1 LIHID
6 EEKIFSTISER
17 NPRSVALDGP
27 DGILKKIQ
35 NCAEKVRDEFNIPV
49 YIIGDTSWGSCDLNI
64 HAAEML
70 GVDILFNIGHTI
82 SMESFGNKVI
92 MVDAFDDIDFSKI
105 AKKCAVELKKKN
117 FKIISLATISQYIRS
132 MQNVKEIFE
141 SHGYEVVIGRGKG
154 HLNDGQVFGCEFYP
168 VYDTKDHVD
177 AYLFLGQSIFH
188 SASIAIVTQ
197 KPTFMLDPYFNQYS
211 EISEIARK
219 LEKKAILAVYKAQDA
234 ETIGII
240 IGLKEGQFAKIKALE
255 LKRLLEEAGK
265 KILLIAMT
273 EITDE
278 RLLSFESI
286 DAFIQVA
293 CPRIGTDN
301 HFHKPVLSVPQAISL
316 IKLIKGE
323 PSQEFLQIKHW
334 L

>member
-6 EEKIFSTISER
+6 EEKIFSTISEKK
-17 NPRSVALDGP
+17 PRSVALDGP

-35 NCAEKVRDEFNIPV
+35 TCAHKLTEKYNIPV
-49 YIIGDTSWGSCDLNI
+49 YVIGDTSWGSCDLNI

-82 SMESFGNKVI
+82 SMEKFGDKVI
-92 MVDAFDDIDFSKI
+92 MVDAFDDVDFSKI
-105 AKKCAVELKKKN
+105 AKRCAIDLRKNN
-117 FKIISLATISQYIRS
+117 FKKISLATNSQYLQS
-132 MQNVKEIFE
+132 VQKVKEIFE
-141 SHGYEVVIGRGKG
+141 FHGYDVIIGRGKG
-154 HLNDGQVFGCEFYP
+154 HLNDAQVFGCEFYP
-168 VYDTKDHVD
+168 VHDTKDQVD

-197 KPTFMLDPYFNQYS
+197 KPTFMLDPYFNEYS
-211 EISEIARK
+211 EVSNIAQK
-219 LEKKAILAVYKAQDA
+219 LEKKALLSIYKAQDA
-234 ETIGII
+234 KTIGII
-240 IGLKEGQFAKIKALE
+240 IGLKEGQFANIKALE
-255 LKRLLEEAGK
+255 LKRLLEQEGK

-278 RLLSFESI
+278 RLLSFQDI

-301 HFHKPVLSVPQAISL
+301 NFHKPVLSVPQAISL
-316 IKLIKGE
+316 IKLLKGE
-323 PSQEFLQIKHW
+323 APQRFLQIKHW

>member
-1 LIHID
+1 MIHID

-64 HAAEML
+64 HAADML

-168 VYDTKDHVD
+168 VYDTKDHVG

-197 KPTFMLDPYFNQYS
+197 KPTFMLDPYFNEYS
-211 EISEIARK
+211 EISDIARK

-278 RLLSFESI
+278 RLLSFEGI

-316 IKLIKGE
+316 IKLLKGE

>member
-1 LIHID
+1 MIHID
-6 EEKIFSTISER
+6 EEKIFSTINER
-17 NPRSVALDGP
+17 KPRSVALDGP

-35 NCAEKVRDEFNIPV
+35 SCAHKLTEKYNLPV
-49 YIIGDTSWGSCDLNI
+49 YVIGDTSWGSCDLNI

-82 SMESFGNKVI
+82 SMENFGDKVI
-92 MVDAFDDIDFSKI
+92 MVDAFDDIDFGKI
-105 AKKCAVELKKKN
+105 AKRCAIELKKK
-117 FKIISLATISQYIRS
+117 KLKKISLVTNSQHLRS
-132 MQNVKEIFE
+132 VHKVKEIFE
-141 SHGYEVVIGRGKG
+141 YYGYDVVIGRGKG
-154 HLNDGQVFGCEFYP
+154 HLNDAQVFGCEFYP
-168 VYDTKDHVD
+168 VYDTKDQVD

-188 SASIAIVTQ
+188 SASVAIVTQ
-197 KPTFMLDPYFNQYS
+197 KPTFMMDPYFNEYS
-211 EISEIARK
+211 EINDIAQK
-219 LEKKAILAVYKAQDA
+219 LEKKAILSIYKAQDA
-234 ETIGII
+234 KSIGII
-240 IGLKEGQFAKIKALE
+240 IGLKEGQFANIKALE
-255 LKRLLEEAGK
+255 LKRSLEQEGK

-278 RLLSFESI
+278 RLLSFQDI

-316 IKLIKGE
+316 IKLLKGE
-323 PSQEFLQIKHW
+323 PQQGFLQIKHW

>member
-6 EEKIFSTISER
+6 EEKIFSTIDEKK
-17 NPRSVALDGP
+17 PRSIALDGP

-35 NCAEKVRDEFNIPV
+35 SCAHRLTEKYNVPV
-49 YIIGDTSWGSCDLNI
+49 YVIGDTSWGSCDLNI

-82 SMESFGNKVI
+82 SMEKFGDKVI

-105 AKKCAVELKKKN
+105 AKRCAIDLRKNHFKK
-117 FKIISLATISQYIRS
+117 ISLATNSQYLQS
-132 MQNVKEIFE
+132 VQKVKEIFE
-141 SHGYEVVIGRGKG
+141 FHGYEVIIGKGKG
-154 HLNDGQVFGCEFYP
+154 HLNDAQVFGCEFYP
-168 VYDTKDHVD
+168 VHDTKDQVD
-177 AYLFLGQSIFH
+177 AYLFLGQSMFH

-197 KPTFMLDPYFNQYS
+197 KPTYMLDPYFNEYS
-211 EISEIARK
+211 EVSDIAQK
-219 LEKKAILAVYKAQDA
+219 LEKKALLSIYKAQDA
-234 ETIGII
+234 KIIGII
-240 IGLKEGQFAKIKALE
+240 IGLKEGQFANIKALE
-255 LKRLLEEAGK
+255 LKRLLEQEGK

-278 RLLSFESI
+278 RLLSFQDI

-316 IKLIKGE
+316 IKLLKGE
-323 PSQEFLQIKHW
+323 APQGFLQIKHW

>member
-6 EEKIFSTISER
+6 EEKIFSTISEKK
-17 NPRSVALDGP
+17 PRSIALDGP

-35 NCAEKVRDEFNIPV
+35 SCAHKLTEKYNIPV
-49 YIIGDTSWGSCDLNI
+49 YVIGDTSWGSCDLNI

-82 SMESFGNKVI
+82 SMEKFGDKVI
-92 MVDAFDDIDFSKI
+92 MVDAFDDVDFSKI
-105 AKKCAVELKKKN
+105 AKRCAIDLRKNN
-117 FKIISLATISQYIRS
+117 FKKISLVTNSQYLQS
-132 MQNVKEIFE
+132 VQKVKEIFE
-141 SHGYEVVIGRGKG
+141 FHGYDVIIGRGKG
-154 HLNDGQVFGCEFYP
+154 HLNDAQVFGCEFYP
-168 VYDTKDHVD
+168 VHDTKDQVD

-197 KPTFMLDPYFNQYS
+197 KPTFMLDPYFNEYS
-211 EISEIARK
+211 EVSNIAQK
-219 LEKKAILAVYKAQDA
+219 LEKKALLSIYKAQDA
-234 ETIGII
+234 KTIGII
-240 IGLKEGQFAKIKALE
+240 IGLKEGQFANIKALE
-255 LKRLLEEAGK
+255 LKRLLEQERK

-278 RLLSFESI
+278 RLLSFQDI

-316 IKLIKGE
+316 IKLLKGE
-323 PSQEFLQIKHW
+323 APQRFLQIKHW

>member
-6 EEKIFSTISER
+6 EEKIFSTISEKK
-17 NPRSVALDGP
+17 PRSVALDGP

-35 NCAEKVRDEFNIPV
+35 TCAHKLTEKYNIPV
-49 YIIGDTSWGSCDLNI
+49 YVIGDTSWGSCDLNI

-82 SMESFGNKVI
+82 SMEKFGDKVI
-92 MVDAFDDIDFSKI
+92 MVDAFDDVDFSKI
-105 AKKCAVELKKKN
+105 AKRCAIDLRKNN
-117 FKIISLATISQYIRS
+117 FKKISLATNSQYLQS
-132 MQNVKEIFE
+132 VQKVKEIFE
-141 SHGYEVVIGRGKG
+141 FHGYDVIIGRGKG
-154 HLNDGQVFGCEFYP
+154 HLNDAQVFGCEFYP
-168 VYDTKDHVD
+168 VHDTKDQVD

-197 KPTFMLDPYFNQYS
+197 RPTFMLDPYFNEYS
-211 EISEIARK
+211 EVSNIAQK
-219 LEKKAILAVYKAQDA
+219 LEKKALLSIYKAQDA
-234 ETIGII
+234 KTIGII
-240 IGLKEGQFAKIKALE
+240 IGLKEGQFANIKALE
-255 LKRLLEEAGK
+255 LKRLLEQEGK

-278 RLLSFESI
+278 RLLSFQDI

-316 IKLIKGE
+316 IKLLKGE
-323 PSQEFLQIKHW
+323 APQGFLQIKHW

>member
-1 LIHID
+1 LT
-6 EEKIFSTISER
+6 EKY
-17 NPRSVALDGP
+17 
-27 DGILKKIQ
+27 
-35 NCAEKVRDEFNIPV
+35 NIPV
-49 YIIGDTSWGSCDLNI
+49 YVIGDTSWGSCDLNI

-82 SMESFGNKVI
+82 SMENFGNKVI

-105 AKKCAVELKKKN
+105 AKRCAIELKKKK
-117 FKIISLATISQYIRS
+117 FTKISLVTSSQYLHS
-132 MQNVKEIFE
+132 MQKVKEIFE
-141 SHGYEVVIGRGKG
+141 YHGYEVVIGRGKG

-168 VYDTKDHVD
+168 VYHTKDQVD

-188 SASIAIVTQ
+188 SASVAIVTQ
-197 KPTFMLDPYFNQYS
+197 KPTFMLDPYFNEYS
-211 EISEIARK
+211 EISDIARK
-219 LEKKAILAVYKAQDA
+219 LEKKANLTVYKAQDA
-234 ETIGII
+234 KTIGII
-240 IGLKEGQFAKIKALE
+240 IGLKEGQFANIKALE
-255 LKRLLEEAGK
+255 LKRLLELAGK
-265 KILLIAMT
+265 KIMLIAMT

-278 RLLSFESI
+278 RLLSFEDI

-316 IKLIKGE
+316 IKLLKGE
-323 PSQEFLQIKHW
+323 PHQEFLQIKHW

>member
-64 HAAEML
+64 HAADML

-82 SMESFGNKVI
+82 SMESFGTKVI

-168 VYDTKDHVD
+168 VYNTKDHVD

-197 KPTFMLDPYFNQYS
+197 KPTFMLDPYFNEYS
-211 EISEIARK
+211 EISDIARK

-278 RLLSFESI
+278 RLLSFEGI

-316 IKLIKGE
+316 IKLLKGE
-323 PSQEFLQIKHW
+323 PQQEFLQIKHW

>member
-1 LIHID
+1 MIQID

-27 DGILKKIQ
+27 DGIIKKIQ

-132 MQNVKEIFE
+132 MQNVKEVFE

-197 KPTFMLDPYFNQYS
+197 KPTFMLDPYFNEYS
-211 EISEIARK
+211 EISDIARK

-255 LKRLLEEAGK
+255 LKRMLEEAGK

-278 RLLSFESI
+278 RLLSFEGI

-316 IKLIKGE
+316 IKLLKGE

>member
-6 EEKIFSTISER
+6 EAKIFSTISER

-35 NCAEKVRDEFNIPV
+35 SCAEKLRDKYNIPV

-82 SMESFGNKVI
+82 SMDSFGTKVI
-92 MVDAFDDIDFSKI
+92 MVNAFDDIDFSKI
-105 AKKCAVELKKKN
+105 AQQCAVELKKKN
-117 FKIISLATISQYIRS
+117 FKIISLATISQYIHS

-141 SHGYEVVIGRGKG
+141 SHGFEVIIGRGKG

-168 VYDTKDHVD
+168 VYDTKDQVD

-197 KPTFMLDPYFNQYS
+197 KPTFMLDPYFNEYS
-211 EISEIARK
+211 EISDIARK
-219 LEKKAILAVYKAQDA
+219 LEKKAILTVYKAQDA

-255 LKRLLEEAGK
+255 LKKLLEGVGK
-265 KILLIAMT
+265 KIILIAMT

-278 RLLSFESI
+278 RLLSFQGI

-316 IKLIKGE
+316 IKLLQGE
-323 PSQEFLQIKHW
+323 PQQEFLQIKHW

>member
-1 LIHID
+1 MIHID
-6 EEKIFSTISER
+6 EEKIFSTISEKK
-17 NPRSVALDGP
+17 PRSIALDGP

-35 NCAEKVRDEFNIPV
+35 SCAHKLTEKYNIPV
-49 YIIGDTSWGSCDLNI
+49 YVIGDTSWGSCDLNI

-82 SMESFGNKVI
+82 SMEKFGDKVI

-105 AKKCAVELKKKN
+105 AKRCAIDLRKNN
-117 FKIISLATISQYIRS
+117 FKKISLVTNSQYLQS
-132 MQNVKEIFE
+132 VQKVKEIFE
-141 SHGYEVVIGRGKG
+141 FHGYDVIIGRGKG
-154 HLNDGQVFGCEFYP
+154 HLNDAQVFGCEFYP
-168 VYDTKDHVD
+168 VHDTKDQVD

-197 KPTFMLDPYFNQYS
+197 KPTFMLDPYFNEYS
-211 EISEIARK
+211 EVSNIAQK
-219 LEKKAILAVYKAQDA
+219 LEKKALLSIYKAQDA
-234 ETIGII
+234 KTIGII
-240 IGLKEGQFAKIKALE
+240 IGLKEGQFANIKALE
-255 LKRLLEEAGK
+255 LKRLLEQEGK
-265 KILLIAMT
+265 RILLIAMT

-278 RLLSFESI
+278 RLLSFQDI

-316 IKLIKGE
+316 IKLLKGE
-323 PSQEFLQIKHW
+323 TPEGFLQIKHW

>member
-64 HAAEML
+64 HAADML

-219 LEKKAILAVYKAQDA
+219 LEKKAILAVYKAQEA

-255 LKRLLEEAGK
+255 LKKLLEGVGK
-265 KILLIAMT
+265 KIVLIAMT

-278 RLLSFESI
+278 RLLSFQGI
-286 DAFIQVA
+286 GAFIQVA

-301 HFHKPVLSVPQAISL
+301 HFHKPVLSVPQAFSL
-316 IKLIKGE
+316 IKLLKGE
-323 PSQEFLQIKHW
+323 PQQEFLQIKHW

>member
-1 LIHID
+1 MIQID

-27 DGILKKIQ
+27 DGIIKKIQ

-132 MQNVKEIFE
+132 MQNVKEVFE

-197 KPTFMLDPYFNQYS
+197 KPTFMLDPYFNEYS
-211 EISEIARK
+211 EISDIARK

-278 RLLSFESI
+278 RLLSFEGI

-316 IKLIKGE
+316 IKLLKGE

>member
-1 LIHID
+1 MIHID
-6 EEKIFSTISER
+6 EEKIFSTISEKK
-17 NPRSVALDGP
+17 PRSVALDGP

-35 NCAEKVRDEFNIPV
+35 SCAHKLTEKYNIPV
-49 YIIGDTSWGSCDLNI
+49 YVIGDTSWGSCDLNI

-82 SMESFGNKVI
+82 SMENFGNKVI

-105 AKKCAVELKKKN
+105 AKRCAIDLRKNN
-117 FKIISLATISQYIRS
+117 FKKISLVTNSQYLQS
-132 MQNVKEIFE
+132 VQKVKEIFE
-141 SHGYEVVIGRGKG
+141 FHGYDVIIGRGKG
-154 HLNDGQVFGCEFYP
+154 HLNDAQVFGCEFYP
-168 VYDTKDHVD
+168 VHDTKDQVD
-177 AYLFLGQSIFH
+177 AYLFLGQSMFH

-197 KPTFMLDPYFNQYS
+197 KPTFMLDPYFNEYS
-211 EISEIARK
+211 EVSDIAQK
-219 LEKKAILAVYKAQDA
+219 LEKKALLSIYKAQDA
-234 ETIGII
+234 KTIGII
-240 IGLKEGQFAKIKALE
+240 IGLKEGQFANIKALE
-255 LKRLLEEAGK
+255 LKRLLEQEKK

-278 RLLSFESI
+278 RLLSFQDI

-316 IKLIKGE
+316 IKLLKGE
-323 PSQEFLQIKHW
+323 APEGFLQIKHW

>member
-1 LIHID
+1 MIHID

-27 DGILKKIQ
+27 DGIIKKIQ

-64 HAAEML
+64 HAADML

-132 MQNVKEIFE
+132 MQNVKEVFE

-197 KPTFMLDPYFNQYS
+197 KPTFMLDPYFNEYS
-211 EISEIARK
+211 EISDIARK

-278 RLLSFESI
+278 RLLSFEGI

-316 IKLIKGE
+316 IKLLKGE

>member
-1 LIHID
+1 MIHID

-27 DGILKKIQ
+27 DGIIKKIQ

-197 KPTFMLDPYFNQYS
+197 KPTFMLDPYFNEYS
-211 EISEIARK
+211 EISDIARK

-278 RLLSFESI
+278 RLLSFEGI

-316 IKLIKGE
+316 IKLLKGE

>member
-6 EEKIFSTISER
+6 EEKIFSTISEKK
-17 NPRSVALDGP
+17 PRSIALDGP

-35 NCAEKVRDEFNIPV
+35 ICAHKLTEKYNIPV
-49 YIIGDTSWGSCDLNI
+49 YVIGDTSWGSCDLNI

-82 SMESFGNKVI
+82 SMEKFGDKVI
-92 MVDAFDDIDFSKI
+92 MVDAFDDVDFSKI
-105 AKKCAVELKKKN
+105 AKRCAIDLRKNN
-117 FKIISLATISQYIRS
+117 FKKISLVTNSQYLQS
-132 MQNVKEIFE
+132 VQKVKEIFE
-141 SHGYEVVIGRGKG
+141 FHGYDVIIGRGKG
-154 HLNDGQVFGCEFYP
+154 HLNDAQVFGCEFYP
-168 VYDTKDHVD
+168 VYDTKDQVD

-197 KPTFMLDPYFNQYS
+197 KPTFMLDPYFNEYS
-211 EISEIARK
+211 EVSNIAQK
-219 LEKKAILAVYKAQDA
+219 LEKKALLSIYKAQDA
-234 ETIGII
+234 KTIGII
-240 IGLKEGQFAKIKALE
+240 IGLKEGQFANIKALE
-255 LKRLLEEAGK
+255 LKRLLEQERK

-278 RLLSFESI
+278 RLLSFQDI

-316 IKLIKGE
+316 IKLLKGE
-323 PSQEFLQIKHW
+323 APQGYLQIKHW

>member
-6 EEKIFSTISER
+6 EEKIFSTISEKK
-17 NPRSVALDGP
+17 PRSIALDGP

-35 NCAEKVRDEFNIPV
+35 ICAHKLTEKYNIPV
-49 YIIGDTSWGSCDLNI
+49 YVIGDTSWGSCDLNI

-82 SMESFGNKVI
+82 SMEKFGDKVI
-92 MVDAFDDIDFSKI
+92 MVDAFDDVDFSKI
-105 AKKCAVELKKKN
+105 AKRCAIDLRKNN
-117 FKIISLATISQYIRS
+117 FKKISLVTNSQYLQS
-132 MQNVKEIFE
+132 VQKVKEIFE
-141 SHGYEVVIGRGKG
+141 FHGYDVIIGRGKG
-154 HLNDGQVFGCEFYP
+154 HLNDAQVFGCEFYP
-168 VYDTKDHVD
+168 VYDTKDQVD

-197 KPTFMLDPYFNQYS
+197 KPTFMLDPYFNEYS
-211 EISEIARK
+211 EVSNIAQK
-219 LEKKAILAVYKAQDA
+219 LEKKALLSIYKAQDA
-234 ETIGII
+234 KTIGII
-240 IGLKEGQFAKIKALE
+240 IGLKEGQFANIKALE
-255 LKRLLEEAGK
+255 LKRLLEQEGK

-278 RLLSFESI
+278 RLLSFQDI

-316 IKLIKGE
+316 IKLLKGE
-323 PSQEFLQIKHW
+323 APQGYLQIKHW

>member
-1 LIHID
+1 LIQID

-27 DGILKKIQ
+27 DGIIKKIQ

-132 MQNVKEIFE
+132 MQNVKEVFE

-197 KPTFMLDPYFNQYS
+197 KPTFMLDPYFNEYS
-211 EISEIARK
+211 EISDIARK

-278 RLLSFESI
+278 RLLSFEGI

-316 IKLIKGE
+316 IKLLKGE

>member
-6 EEKIFSTISER
+6 EEKIFSTISEKK
-17 NPRSVALDGP
+17 PRSIALDGP

-35 NCAEKVRDEFNIPV
+35 SCAHKLTEKYNIPV
-49 YIIGDTSWGSCDLNI
+49 YVIGDTSWGSCDLNI

-82 SMESFGNKVI
+82 SMEKFGDKVI
-92 MVDAFDDIDFSKI
+92 MVDAFDDVDFSKI
-105 AKKCAVELKKKN
+105 AKRCAIDLRKN
-117 FKIISLATISQYIRS
+117 NFRKISLVTNSQYLQS
-132 MQNVKEIFE
+132 VQKVKEIFE
-141 SHGYEVVIGRGKG
+141 FHGYDVIIGRGKG
-154 HLNDGQVFGCEFYP
+154 HLNDAQVFGCEFYP
-168 VYDTKDHVD
+168 VHDIKDQVD

-197 KPTFMLDPYFNQYS
+197 KPTFMLDPYFNEYS
-211 EISEIARK
+211 EVSDIAQK
-219 LEKKAILAVYKAQDA
+219 LEKKALLSIYKAQDA
-234 ETIGII
+234 KTIGII
-240 IGLKEGQFAKIKALE
+240 IGLKEGQFANIRALE
-255 LKRLLEEAGK
+255 LKRLLEQEGK
-265 KILLIAMT
+265 RILLIAMT

-278 RLLSFESI
+278 RLLSFQDI

-316 IKLIKGE
+316 IKLLKGE
-323 PSQEFLQIKHW
+323 APQGFLQIKHW

>member
-1 LIHID
+1 MIQID

-132 MQNVKEIFE
+132 MQNVKEVFE

-197 KPTFMLDPYFNQYS
+197 KPTFMLDPYFNEYS
-211 EISEIARK
+211 EISDIARK

-255 LKRLLEEAGK
+255 LKRMLEEAGK

-278 RLLSFESI
+278 RLLSFEGI

-316 IKLIKGE
+316 IKLLKGE

>member
-1 LIHID
+1 MIHID
-6 EEKIFSTISER
+6 EEKIFSTISEKK
-17 NPRSVALDGP
+17 PRSIALDGP

-35 NCAEKVRDEFNIPV
+35 SCAHKLTEKYNIPV
-49 YIIGDTSWGSCDLNI
+49 YVIGDTSWGSCDLNI

-82 SMESFGNKVI
+82 SMEKFGDKVI
-92 MVDAFDDIDFSKI
+92 MVDAFDDVDFSKI
-105 AKKCAVELKKKN
+105 AKRCAIDLRKNN
-117 FKIISLATISQYIRS
+117 FKKISLVTNSQYLQS
-132 MQNVKEIFE
+132 VQEVKEIFE
-141 SHGYEVVIGRGKG
+141 FHGYDVIIGRGKG
-154 HLNDGQVFGCEFYP
+154 HLNDAQVFGCEFYP
-168 VYDTKDHVD
+168 VHDTKDQVD

-197 KPTFMLDPYFNQYS
+197 KPTFMLDPYFNEYS
-211 EISEIARK
+211 EVSNIAQK
-219 LEKKAILAVYKAQDA
+219 LEKKALLSIYKAQDA
-234 ETIGII
+234 KTIGII
-240 IGLKEGQFAKIKALE
+240 IGLKEGQFANIKALE
-255 LKRLLEEAGK
+255 LKRLLEQERK

-278 RLLSFESI
+278 RLLSFQDI

-316 IKLIKGE
+316 IKLLKGE
-323 PSQEFLQIKHW
+323 APEGFLQIKHW

>member
-6 EEKIFSTISER
+6 EAKIFSTISER

-35 NCAEKVRDEFNIPV
+35 SCAEKLRDKYNIPV

-82 SMESFGNKVI
+82 SMDSFGTKVI
-92 MVDAFDDIDFSKI
+92 MVNAFDDIDFSKI
-105 AKKCAVELKKKN
+105 AQQCAVELKKKN
-117 FKIISLATISQYIRS
+117 FKIISLATISQYIHS

-141 SHGYEVVIGRGKG
+141 SHGFEVIIGRGKG

-168 VYDTKDHVD
+168 VYDTKDQVD

-219 LEKKAILAVYKAQDA
+219 LEKKAILTVYKAQDA

-255 LKRLLEEAGK
+255 LKKLLEGVGK
-265 KILLIAMT
+265 KIILIAMT

-278 RLLSFESI
+278 RLLSFQGI

-316 IKLIKGE
+316 IKLLQGE
-323 PSQEFLQIKHW
+323 PQQEFLQIKHW

>member
-1 LIHID
+1 LIQID

-27 DGILKKIQ
+27 DGIIKKIQ

-132 MQNVKEIFE
+132 MQNVKEVFE

-168 VYDTKDHVD
+168 VYDTKDNVD

-197 KPTFMLDPYFNQYS
+197 KPTFMLDPYFNEYS
-211 EISEIARK
+211 EISDIARK
-219 LEKKAILAVYKAQDA
+219 LEKKAILAVYKAQEA

-278 RLLSFESI
+278 RLLSFEGI

-316 IKLIKGE
+316 IKLLKGE

>member
-1 LIHID
+1 MIHID
-6 EEKIFSTISER
+6 EEKIFSTISEKK
-17 NPRSVALDGP
+17 PRSIALDGP

-35 NCAEKVRDEFNIPV
+35 SCAHNLTEKYNIPV
-49 YIIGDTSWGSCDLNI
+49 YVIGDTSWGSCDLNI

-82 SMESFGNKVI
+82 SMEKFGDKVI

-105 AKKCAVELKKKN
+105 AKRCAIDLRKNN
-117 FKIISLATISQYIRS
+117 FKKISLVTNSQYLQS
-132 MQNVKEIFE
+132 VQEVKEIFE
-141 SHGYEVVIGRGKG
+141 FHGYDVIIGRGKG
-154 HLNDGQVFGCEFYP
+154 HLNDAQVFGCEFYP
-168 VYDTKDHVD
+168 VHDTKDQVD

-197 KPTFMLDPYFNQYS
+197 KPTFMLDPYFNEYS
-211 EISEIARK
+211 EVSDIAQK
-219 LEKKAILAVYKAQDA
+219 LEKKALLSIYKVQDA
-234 ETIGII
+234 KTIGII
-240 IGLKEGQFAKIKALE
+240 IGLKEGQFANIKALE
-255 LKRLLEEAGK
+255 LKRLLEQERK

-278 RLLSFESI
+278 RLLSFQDI

-316 IKLIKGE
+316 IKLLKGE
-323 PSQEFLQIKHW
+323 APQRFLQIKHW

>member
-1 LIHID
+1 MIHID
-6 EEKIFSTISER
+6 EEKIFSTISEKK
-17 NPRSVALDGP
+17 PHSIALDGP

-35 NCAEKVRDEFNIPV
+35 SCAHKLTEKYNIPV
-49 YIIGDTSWGSCDLNI
+49 YVIGDTSWGSCDLNI

-82 SMESFGNKVI
+82 SMEKFGDKVI

-105 AKKCAVELKKKN
+105 AKRCAIDLRKNN
-117 FKIISLATISQYIRS
+117 FKKISLVTNSQYLQS
-132 MQNVKEIFE
+132 VQKVKEIFE
-141 SHGYEVVIGRGKG
+141 FHGYDVIIGRGKG
-154 HLNDGQVFGCEFYP
+154 HLNDAQVFGCEFYP
-168 VYDTKDHVD
+168 AHDTKDQVD

-197 KPTFMLDPYFNQYS
+197 KPTFMLDPYFNEYS
-211 EISEIARK
+211 EVSNIAQK
-219 LEKKAILAVYKAQDA
+219 LEKKALLSIYKAQDA
-234 ETIGII
+234 KTIGII
-240 IGLKEGQFAKIKALE
+240 IGLKEGQFANIKALE
-255 LKRLLEEAGK
+255 LKRLLEQERK

-278 RLLSFESI
+278 RLLSFQDI

-316 IKLIKGE
+316 IKLLKGE
-323 PSQEFLQIKHW
+323 APQGFLQIKHW

>member
-1 LIHID
+1 MIHID

-17 NPRSVALDGP
+17 NPHSVALDGP

-49 YIIGDTSWGSCDLNI
+49 YIIGDTSWGSCDLNM

-132 MQNVKEIFE
+132 MQDVKEIFE
-141 SHGYEVVIGRGKG
+141 SHGYEVVIGKGKG

-197 KPTFMLDPYFNQYS
+197 KPTFMLDPYFNEYS
-211 EISEIARK
+211 EISDIARK

-278 RLLSFESI
+278 RLLSFEGI

-316 IKLIKGE
+316 IKLLKGE
-323 PSQEFLQIKHW
+323 PQPEFLQIKHW

>member
-27 DGILKKIQ
+27 DGIIKKIQ

-168 VYDTKDHVD
+168 VYDTKDHVG

-197 KPTFMLDPYFNQYS
+197 KPTFMLDPYFNEYS
-211 EISEIARK
+211 EISDIARK

-278 RLLSFESI
+278 RLLSFEGI

-316 IKLIKGE
+316 IKLLKGE